1 MIFVAQTKEGGE
13 IVYEDRKRYLWI
25 ASILSPGVP
34 GICALLLLSGQSL
47 LWAAFPL
54 FFYFIVIPVLDMLVG
69 EDVNNPPEE
78 VVEELSNDTYYR
90 ILLHLSVPVF
100 FFTFFTVAYA
110 VGTLSLPVWAFVLM
124 TLSAGV
130 ASGSGLTVGH
140 ELGHKHD
147 KLDRLSAKLINALTG
162 YGHFNIEHN
171 QGHHV
176 KVATPDDP
184 ASSRFNESIYR
195 FAFREIPYTAVRG
208 WELEKRRLNQKGFS
222 FWHWQNDVLQGYA
235 ITLVIGIALIAAFGW
250 IMLPFLMLHHVV
262 GWLQLTGANYIE
274 HYGLKRD
281 LKENGRYAPCEPRH
295 SWNTNHIVSNLMLF
309 HLQRHSDHH
318 ANPMRPYQS
327 LRNFE
332 DLPRLPSGYPGCFGL
347 AYLPPLW
354 FKIMNPKVLDWADGD
369 MSKVNTGV

>member
-1 MIFVAQTKEGGE
+1 M
-13 IVYEDRKRYLWI
+13 
-25 ASILSPGVP
+25 
-34 GICALLLLSGQSL
+34 
-47 LWAAFPL
+47 
-54 FFYFIVIPVLDMLVG
+54 
-69 EDVNNPPEE
+69 
-78 VVEELSNDTYYR
+78 
-90 ILLHLSVPVF
+90 
-100 FFTFFTVAYA
+100 
-110 VGTLSLPVWAFVLM
+110 
-124 TLSAGV
+124 
-130 ASGSGLTVGH
+130 
-140 ELGHKHD
+140 
-147 KLDRLSAKLINALTG
+147 
-162 YGHFNIEHN
+162 
-171 QGHHV
+171 
-176 KVATPDDP
+176 
-184 ASSRFNESIYR
+184 
-195 FAFREIPYTAVRG
+195 
-208 WELEKRRLNQKGFS
+208 NQKGFS

>member
-1 MIFVAQTKEGGE
+1 MCTMTEIAGAQ
-13 IVYEDRKRYLWI
+13 
-25 ASILSPGVP
+25 P
-34 GICALLLLSGQSL
+34 
-47 LWAAFPL
+47 
-54 FFYFIVIPVLDMLVG
+54 
-69 EDVNNPPEE
+69 
-78 VVEELSNDTYYR
+78 
-90 ILLHLSVPVF
+90 
-100 FFTFFTVAYA
+100 